1 MIVSI
6 LLNPGY
12 VPILR
17 QAQYYRDGLSFNVAL
32 IPKITT
38 KSKHDAKGWSIIKFY
53 GKLMEGNST
62 VNGQGA
68 IQG

>member
-12 VPILR
+12 VPIVLSLSK
-17 QAQYYRDGLSFNVAL
+17 YRDGLSFNVAL

-38 KSKHDAKGWSIIKFY
+38 KSKHDVKGWFIIKFY